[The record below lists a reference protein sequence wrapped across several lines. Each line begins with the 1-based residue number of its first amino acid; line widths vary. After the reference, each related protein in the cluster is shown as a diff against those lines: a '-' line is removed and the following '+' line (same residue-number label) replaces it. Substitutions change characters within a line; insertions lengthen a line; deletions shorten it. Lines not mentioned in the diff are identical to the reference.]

1 MTTGT
6 AYVPSVFVSPG
17 SGFGCAALLPKNVS
31 HVSPRGAFRVTTS
44 MKVVGPGGRGRRLKG
59 DKGGSGGGFGRGGL
73 GNGGGSFTGGRGA
86 SGGAGGPGSL
96 SGDKNPLSRLTF
108 LYADKLK
115 RYPIITKALTSL
127 FGFGMASLIIEG
139 KDAYKKG
146 WQAVALI
153 AAVGGLVHG
162 VGGHY
167 YYNIT
172 ERAFPGSEV
181 VNLGAKVAVDFVLWL
196 PIISHA
202 LSFARDVYRGKK
214 IDEERGKS
222 ILENWTL
229 PAPIWLVYSG
239 VIFKFAAV
247 NERTAFYNAIL
258 VFTAIAKMLSKDCNL
273 PEPQITTPKK

>member
-1 MTTGT
+1 MLTET
-6 AYVPSVFVSPG
+6 AYVPSVFLSSRP
-17 SGFGCAALLPKNVS
+17 GFGCSAFVPKNVS
-31 HVSPRGAFRVTTS
+31 HAPSSGTVCVTS
-44 MKVVGPGGRGRRLKG
+44 MKMVGPGGRGRQLKG
-59 DKGGSGGGFGRGGL
+59 DRGGNGGGFGRGGL

-86 SGGAGGPGSL
+86 SGGAGGPGFL
-96 SGDKNPLSRLTF
+96 SGEKNPLSRLTV
-108 LYADKLK
+108 LYADKLR
-115 RYPIITKALTSL
+115 RYPILTKALTSFL
-127 FGFGMASLIIEG
+127 GFGMASFIIEG
-139 KDAYKKG
+139 KDASSTC

-153 AAVGGLVHG
+153 AAVGGLAHG
-162 VGGHY
+162 IGGHY
-167 YYNIT
+167 YYNLT

-202 LSFARDVYRGKK
+202 LTLARDIYRGKK

-239 VIFKFAAV
+239 ALFKFAGV
-247 NERTAFYNAIL
+247 NERTACYNAIL
-258 VFTAIAKMLSKDCNL
+258 IFTAIAKRLSNEGKL